1 VSGAAALAERA
12 LREACGDRLRTGF
25 PLAPLTTLRVGG
37 PARLFLDVSSED
49 DLRAV
54 AAARHESGIE
64 VLVVGKGSNLLV
76 SDEGF
81 DGLVL
86 RLGRAFRW
94 SAHDGDRLTAGAAMP
109 LPALAGVALRHRLSG
124 LEFSV
129 AIPASVGGAVW
140 MNAGAHGGEMADVV
154 EGVELFVLDRA
165 ERVNVPGAEAGFSYR
180 RSRLPASGVV
190 IAATVRLA
198 PGSLQAIRDR
208 MQAGRDYRRR
218 TQPLAEATCGSVFKN
233 PEGDHAARIIE
244 AAGLKGTAVGGVRV
258 SETHANF
265 IVASPGARA
274 ADVLTLIRLVQTR
287 VRASTGIALEPEVH
301 LVGAFP
307 GA

>member
-1 VSGAAALAERA
+1 VSGDPSVAERV
-12 LREACGDRLRTGF
+12 LREACGDRVRARY
-25 PLAPLTTLRVGG
+25 PLAPLTTFRVGG
-37 PARLFLDVSSED
+37 PARVFLEVTSED
-49 DLRAV
+49 DLRSV
-54 AAARHESGIE
+54 AAARRASGVE

-81 DGLVL
+81 DGLVI
-86 RLGRAFRW
+86 RLGRTFRW
-94 SAHDGDRLTAGAAMP
+94 SAHDGERLTAGAAMP

-129 AIPASVGGAVW
+129 AIPASVGGAVR

-154 EGVELFVLDRA
+154 ERVDLFVLDRG
-165 ERVNVPGAEAGFSYR
+165 EPVSISGADAGFSYR
-180 RSRLPASGVV
+180 RSSLPPTGVV
-190 IAATVRLA
+190 VAATVRLV
-198 PGSLQAIRDR
+198 PGSAQAIRDR

-233 PEGDHAARIIE
+233 PEGDHAARIVD
-244 AAGLKGTAVGGVRV
+244 AAGLKGIAVGGARV

-265 IVASPGARA
+265 IVASPGTRA
-274 ADVLTLIRLVQTR
+274 VDILALIRLVQAR
-287 VRASTGIALEPEVH
+287 VLESAGVVLEPEVH